1 MSSKTSGLICI
12 NPTDQTCGSKQS
24 FGAMSKDTQML
35 DAPQT
40 KVAIVDDDPSV
51 RDSLQ
56 FLIEILGYPVETFG
70 SAADFLRAGVNR
82 FSRVIL
88 DHHMPQMTGLDLA
101 EFLQDSNVT
110 IPIMLITGSLTP
122 DMIARAN
129 QFGIGRVLEKP
140 PAEQQI
146 IEFIAGGRS

>member
-1 MSSKTSGLICI
+1 VSRKIAGLICV
-12 NPTDQTCGSKQS
+12 NPIDETRGRRKS

-70 SAADFLRAGVNR
+70 SAADFLRAGVSR

-88 DHHMPQMTGLDLA
+88 DHHMPRMTGLDLA
-101 EFLQDSNVT
+101 EFLQNSNVP

-129 QFGIGRVLEKP
+129 QFGIGHVLEKP
-140 PAEQQI
+140 PTEKQI
-146 IEFIAGGRS
+146 IDFIAGDRS